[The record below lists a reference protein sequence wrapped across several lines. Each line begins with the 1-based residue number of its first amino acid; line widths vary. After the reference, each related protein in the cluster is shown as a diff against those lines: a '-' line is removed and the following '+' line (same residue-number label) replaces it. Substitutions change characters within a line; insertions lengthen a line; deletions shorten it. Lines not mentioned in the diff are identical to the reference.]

1 MAAPSHSGQLAGM
14 FSAPNVAPAKV
25 TVESPKKAEDTDE
38 FIFRLYETDGK
49 AANALL
55 TFSRSPRSA
64 RETDVLEWD
73 KYVQPKS
80 FVIQGMKV
88 NVPVAPHEL
97 PAITAGARFQRQS
110 FKGRY
115 ALLGCC
121 GKFPCFTPLFLM
133 CPSL

>member
-1 MAAPSHSGQLAGM
+1 M
-14 FSAPNVAPAKV
+14 FSAPSVAPAKV
-25 TVESPKKAEDTDE
+25 TVESLKKAEDTDE
-38 FIFRLYETDGK
+38 FIVRLYETDGK
-49 AANALL
+49 PTNAVL

-80 FVIQGMKV
+80 FVVQGTKV
-88 NVPVAPHEL
+88 NVPGAPHEL

-110 FKGRY
+110 LKGRY
-115 ALLGCC
+115 TLLGCC
-121 GKFPCFTPLFLM
+121 GKFSCLTPLFLM